1 MRLTN
6 QMRDDFVKAVMS
18 KVRRRQ
24 KWSREAC
31 VEEIN
36 KRFAAALDD
45 DIKEFMKT
53 HPNLVARES
62 QCLPDWLCWKSDGGH
77 HRRWSYASVVVYQ
90 KIEDIIIDDLEKNH
104 ELWKK
109 EEERRNQMAQRLR
122 EVAYSV
128 TTNTDLAAALPDL
141 VKFVPKD
148 EPKVKKQLPVA
159 NSQLF
164 KDLKSLGLEVEK

>member
-6 QMRDDFVKAVMS
+6 QMRDDFVNAVMS

-24 KWSREAC
+24 RWSRVVC

-36 KRFAAALDD
+36 KRFAAVLAD
-45 DIKEFMKT
+45 DIKEFMEK

-62 QCLPDWLCWKSDGGH
+62 KCLPDWLCWTKENGH
-77 HRRWSYASVVVYQ
+77 RGYSYAFAVVGQ
-90 KIEDIIIDDLEKNH
+90 KLTDINMEDLKKHH
-104 ELWKK
+104 ELWQK
-109 EEERRNQMAQRLR
+109 EEERRKETASRLR
-122 EVAYSV
+122 QVAYSV
-128 TTNTDLAAALPDL
+128 TTNTDLAIALPDL

-148 EPKVKKQLPVA
+148 EPKPKKLLPVA

-164 KDLKSLGLEVEK
+164 KDLKSLGLEVEE

>member
-6 QMRDDFVKAVMS
+6 QMRDDFVNAVMS

-24 KWSREAC
+24 RWSREVC

-36 KRFAAALDD
+36 KRFAAVLAD
-45 DIKEFMKT
+45 DIKEFMEK
-53 HPNLVARES
+53 HPNLVPRES
-62 QCLPDWLCWKSDGGH
+62 KCLPDWLCWKPDGER
-77 HRRWSYASVVVYQ
+77 HRRYSYASVVLGQ
-90 KIEDIIIDDLEKNH
+90 KIEDINIDDIQKNH

-109 EEERRNQMAQRLR
+109 EEERRNQMTSRLR
-122 EVAYSV
+122 DVAYSV

-141 VKFVPKD
+141 IKFVPKD
-148 EPKVKKQLPVA
+148 EPKPKKLLPVA

>member
-36 KRFAAALDD
+36 KRFAAALADD
-45 DIKEFMKT
+45 VKEFMKK

-62 QCLPDWLCWKSDGGH
+62 KYLPDWLCWKPDGEH
-77 HRRWSYASVVVYQ
+77 HLRWSYASVVVYQ
-90 KIEDIIIDDLEKNH
+90 KIEDINVDDIQKNH

>member
-6 QMRDDFVKAVMS
+6 QMREDFVNAVMK

-24 KWSREAC
+24 KWSREAV

-36 KRFAAALDD
+36 KRLRDVLPIEVADFR
-45 DIKEFMKT
+45 KKY
-53 HPNLVARES
+53 PNLVAT
-62 QCLPDWLCWKSDGGH
+62 QTLCIDWLGYRDSDNYF
-77 HRRWSYASVVVYQ
+77 RWVYAGAVVDQ
-90 KIEDIIIDDLEKNH
+90 KLSDIIIEDLKKNY
-104 ELWKK
+104 ELWQK
-109 EEERRNQMAQRLR
+109 EEERRKEMAGRLR
-122 EVAYSV
+122 QVAFSV
-128 TTNTDLAAALPDL
+128 TTNTDLAIALPDL
-141 VKFVPKD
+141 IKFVPKD

>member
-6 QMRDDFVKAVMS
+6 QMREDFVNAVMK

-24 KWSREAC
+24 KWGREAV

-36 KRFAAALDD
+36 KRLADVLDD
-45 DIKEFMKT
+45 DIKEFVKK
-53 HPNLVARES
+53 HHNLVRRES
-62 QCLPDWLCWKSDGGH
+62 KCLEQWMCFTNGNGYL
-77 HRRWSYASVVVYQ
+77 RYSYASAVLGQ
-90 KIEDIIIDDLEKNH
+90 SLSDINMEDLKKHH
-104 ELWKK
+104 ELWQK
-109 EEERRNQMAQRLR
+109 EEERRKEMASRLR
-122 EVAYSV
+122 QVAYSV

-141 VKFVPKD
+141 IKFVPKD
-148 EPKVKKQLPVA
+148 ESKPKKQLPVA

>member
-36 KRFAAALDD
+36 KRFAAALADD
-45 DIKEFMKT
+45 VKEFMKV

-62 QCLPDWLCWKSDGGH
+62 KCLPEWMCYKRDDETFL
-77 HRRWSYASVVVYQ
+77 RWSCASVVLGQ
-90 KIEDIIIDDLEKNH
+90 KIEDINVDDIQKNH

-109 EEERRNQMAQRLR
+109 EEERRNQMVQRLR

-141 VKFVPKD
+141 IKFVPKD

-159 NSQLF
+159 NSQLL
-164 KDLKSLGLEVEK
+164 KDLMSLGLDVEK

>member
-36 KRFAAALDD
+36 KRFAAVLAD
-45 DIKEFMKT
+45 DIKEFVKK
-53 HPNLVARES
+53 HPNLVSRES
-62 QCLPDWLCWKSDGGH
+62 KCLPDWLIYTSNEG
-77 HRRWSYASVVVYQ
+77 HRRWSYASVVLGQ
-90 KIEDIIIDDLEKNH
+90 KIEDINIDDIQKNH

-109 EEERRNQMAQRLR
+109 EDERRNQMAQRLR

>member
-6 QMRDDFVKAVMS
+6 QMREDFVTAVMS

-36 KRFAAALDD
+36 KRLASVLDD
-45 DIKEFMKT
+45 DIKGFMQK
-53 HPNLVARES
+53 HPNLVSRES
-62 QCLPDWLCWKSDGGH
+62 KCLPDWLCWTNDDGY
-77 HRRWSYASVVVYQ
+77 RRWSYASAVLGQ
-90 KIEDIIIDDLEKNH
+90 KVEDINTEDLKKHH
-104 ELWKK
+104 ELWQK
-109 EEERRNQMAQRLR
+109 EEERRKEMAGRLR
-122 EVAYSV
+122 QVAFSV
-128 TTNTDLAAALPDL
+128 TTNTDLAIALPDL
-141 VKFVPKD
+141 IKFVPKD
-148 EPKVKKQLPVA
+148 EPKPKKLLPVA

>member
-6 QMRDDFVKAVMS
+6 QMRENFVSVVMA

-24 KWSREAC
+24 KWSRGAV

-36 KRFAAALDD
+36 KRLASVLDD
-45 DIKEFMKT
+45 DIKEFMRKY
-53 HPNLVARES
+53 PNLVARES
-62 QCLPDWLCWKSDGGH
+62 KCLPDWLCWENDDGH
-77 HRRWSYASVVVYQ
+77 MRWSYGSAVLGQ
-90 KIEDIIIDDLEKNH
+90 KIKDIKTEDIQKNH

-109 EEERRNQMAQRLR
+109 EEERRKETAQRIR

-164 KDLKSLGLEVEK
+164 KDLKALGLEVEK

>member
-36 KRFAAALDD
+36 KRFAEVLPDD
-45 DIKEFMKT
+45 VKVFLKA
-53 HPNLVARES
+53 HPNLVCRES
-62 QCLPDWLCWKSDGGH
+62 KCLPDWITYTNDDY
-77 HRRWSYASVVVYQ
+77 RRWRYASVVLGQ
-90 KIEDIIIDDLEKNH
+90 NLGDINIDDIQKNH
-104 ELWKK
+104 ALWKK

>member
-36 KRFAAALDD
+36 KRFAAVLAD
-45 DIKEFMKT
+45 DIKEFMKK
-53 HPNLVARES
+53 HPNLVSRES
-62 QCLPDWLCWKSDGGH
+62 KCLPDWLIYTSNEGY
-77 HRRWSYASVVVYQ
+77 RRWSYASVVVDQ
-90 KIEDIIIDDLEKNH
+90 KIEDIIIEDLKKNY
-104 ELWKK
+104 ELWQK
-109 EEERRNQMAQRLR
+109 EEERRKEMAGRLR
-122 EVAYSV
+122 QVAFSV